1 MTDTR
6 LVLASGSPQRKQLLE
21 EASYRFDIVVPGEDA
36 ECGICSNDGPAALV
50 QQLAE
55 RKAADVVRQLHQQDK
70 ASGKTI
76 VIACDTVAEC
86 EGFVLGKPR
95 DEEHARTML
104 DRLRGTVHRV
114 YSGLCVWPL
123 DLGEGVPQT
132 SLAIT
137 TLRMDTISDDDL
149 DDYLASGLWRGK
161 AGAFGLQDRPSWLH
175 IVEGSSSNVI
185 GLPMELLS
193 EMLAE
198 VS

>member
-1 MTDTR
+1 MTNKR
-6 LVLASGSPQRKQLLE
+6 IILASGSPQRKQLLE

-55 RKAADVVRQLHQQDK
+55 RKAADVVQKLLNQDQ
-70 ASGKTI
+70 ASGEII

-95 DEEHARTML
+95 DEEHARAML

-123 DLGEGVPQT
+123 GLSKGVPQT
-132 SLAIT
+132 KLAIT
-137 TLRMDTISDDDL
+137 TLRMDEITDDDL
-149 DDYLASGLWRGK
+149 DEYLASGLWRGK

-185 GLPMELLS
+185 GLPMELLA
-193 EMLAE
+193 EMLQE
-198 VS
+198 FS